1 MSIAT
6 TDTSSTKMPWALVA
20 ACCLG
25 MFAATAS
32 GSVRSPLLLEMA
44 ADFDVSLPW
53 IANLFGVTSACWAIG
68 SFAAGKAS
76 DRIGRRLVLF
86 GALLL
91 LAATMVTVANLDHFW
106 LLVIVTAIAGL
117 ACGSF
122 TATAMTEVSL
132 RTVSL
137 QHGRALGW
145 VMSGQSLTL
154 LIGIPA
160 SAWLGAHV
168 GWRGVH
174 LIVAGLA
181 ILAAVATFLGSR
193 PTRDSKRIAN
203 AGNSG
208 SVSLREAMTAPI
220 ARLFVALTLERVCF
234 GLSTFYYPTYLSTA
248 YDLQLAQL
256 AAPLFG
262 FALGNIIGTI
272 VGGQVADRLPNR
284 RVSFALAMLISGAF
298 AIAWFG
304 WQPGLVNTVW
314 LGIGFSFFNAVGRPP
329 LIAAMA
335 DVPPNVRGVIMG
347 LNSSIASIGWLSA
360 AMLGGWL
367 YAGPGFDAF
376 GPLMLVMCLFAA
388 AVVVPD
394 CRLWKRR
401 AGSESF

>member
-1 MSIAT
+1 
-6 TDTSSTKMPWALVA
+6 MPWALVA

-32 GSVRSPLLLEMA
+32 GSVRSPLLLGMA
-44 ADFDVSLPW
+44 ADFNVSLPW

-76 DRIGRRLVLF
+76 DRIGRRLFLF
-86 GALLL
+86 GAPLL
-91 LAATMVTVANLDHFW
+91 LAGAMVTVANAYEFW
-106 LLVIVTAIAGL
+106 VLVVVTAIAGL

-122 TATAMTEVSL
+122 TASAMTEVSL
-132 RTVSL
+132 RTVTQ

-160 SAWLGAHV
+160 SAWLGAHI

-174 LIVAGLA
+174 LVVAGLA
-181 ILAAVATFLGSR
+181 MLAAAATFFGSR
-193 PTRDSKRIAN
+193 PSRASKSSTSEAQRAS
-203 AGNSG
+203 A
-208 SVSLREAMTAPI
+208 SLRTAMTGPV
-220 ARLFVALTLERVCF
+220 ARLFVALALERVCF

-248 YDLQLAQL
+248 YNLELGQL
-256 AAPLFG
+256 AAPLLG

-284 RVSFALAMLISGAF
+284 RISFALAMLVSGAF
-298 AIAWFG
+298 ALAWFG
-304 WQPGLVNTVW
+304 WRPGLATTIC
-314 LGIGFSFFNAVGRPP
+314 LGIGFSFFNAIGRPP

-335 DVPPNVRGVIMG
+335 DVPPGVRGVIMG

-367 YAGPGFDAF
+367 YAGPGFYAF
-376 GPLMLVMCLFAA
+376 GPLMLTLCLIAA

-394 CRLWKRR
+394 SRLWKQKR
-401 AGSESF
+401 